1 MSVLGVM
8 GGVRCGVPAVRTVG
22 AGCRGMATGAGKPL
36 YRKEVRN
43 SSRSPA
49 LKGHATMAMHY
60 IEPVAPPCIHLS
72 KAKGSCQNTSLVA
85 PIAIATICSGIAAWR
100 AHLSTIQQ

>member
-1 MSVLGVM
+1 MGVLAAM
-8 GGVRCGVPAVRTVG
+8 GGVRGGVRHVAA
-22 AGCRGMATGAGKPL
+22 AGKRGMATGSGSGKPL

-43 SSRSPA
+43 SNRSPT

-60 IEPVAPPCIHLS
+60 VEPVAPPCIHLS
-72 KAKGSCQNTSLVA
+72 KAKGSCTNTSLVA
-85 PIAIATICSGIAAWR
+85 PITIATICSGIAAWR

>member
-1 MSVLGVM
+1 MLGAM
-8 GGVRCGVPAVRTVG
+8 GGVRCGVRHVAA
-22 AGCRGMATGAGKPL
+22 AGKRGMATGAGAGKPL
-36 YRKEVRN
+36 YRTEVMN
-43 SSRSPA
+43 SSRSPT

-60 IEPVAPPCIHLS
+60 VEPLAPPCIHLS
-72 KAKGSCQNTSLVA
+72 KAKGSCHNTSLVA